1 MKHDLLRLTGGI
13 ALLLGTAAMAEAA
26 DYKRLSTQW
35 KGPNMPLDIINGGAR
50 NNFAQLAKKDD
61 VSGQMW
67 KITKAD
73 DWLNLTTEFRG
84 DKMCLD
90 VENGGNM
97 NNFVKLERCE
107 NNSGQSWK
115 ITKAGDGDY
124 VRLTT
129 EFRGAGMCLDIVNGG
144 ARDGMA
150 QLTKC
155 SDVSGQLWR
164 ITDVTLAE
172 APSSSAPAASAMDR
186 LAASASRAAAANA
199 APPAP
204 AAPAVPAVAASESAH
219 IEKAMTFPGDGD
231 VPPQTVF
238 SRDTPKIVLAL
249 AVRAVKAG
257 DTITTTWIAE
267 KTEGTAPNFTIGT
280 IAIPLETSAVV
291 ASSFSKPDAGWPAGQ
306 YRVDV
311 SHNGGPL
318 EFSQRFTVKE

>member
-1 MKHDLLRLTGGI
+1 MKYDCLRVTGVI
-13 ALLLGTAAMAEAA
+13 AVLLGTAGMAEAA

-35 KGPNMPLDIINGGAR
+35 KGPDMPLDIVNGGAR

-61 VSGQMW
+61 VSGQRW

-73 DWLNLTTEFRG
+73 EWLNLTTEFRG

-90 VENGGNM
+90 VENGGAM
-97 NNFVKLERCE
+97 NNFVKLGRCE

-115 ITKAGDGDY
+115 ITKAGDGEY

-155 SDVSGQLWR
+155 SDVSGQLWKV
-164 ITDVTLAE
+164 TDGTLAE
-172 APSSSAPAASAMDR
+172 APSAAPAASAMDR
-186 LAASASRAAAANA
+186 LAANA
-199 APPAP
+199 ARASTASAAPSAPAPVP
-204 AAPAVPAVAASESAH
+204 AAPTASASESVH

-238 SRDTPKIVLAL
+238 ARDTPKIVLAL
-249 AVRAVKAG
+249 ALRAVKTG
-257 DTITTTWIAE
+257 DTVTTAWIAE
-267 KTEGTAPNFTIGT
+267 KTEGTAPNFVIGT
-280 IAIPLETSAVV
+280 IPITVETSAVV